1 MDQFFTPTRRYQD
14 IWDDFYGPFEYTEIE
29 LAVPVEEFLVCNLD
43 WKYLWH
49 FLTGAGVPQ
58 KILWITEDAFLVVES
73 DENYF
78 PFHDDAPGRFLGAAF
93 HGTSGQEQ
101 LLILAC
107 ACDDVSIGV
116 ADIFWRAITTCNSI
130 QVMLLDYHE
139 YSLVG
144 LPSGPILS
152 KFLRETSPSLQ
163 VLEFNNFLFDEEHCR
178 ALSTLQ
184 RTGLEIKLICCK
196 IDPQEL
202 EEGTFIEWFRHNQ
215 IVAELNYC
223 QMAGTTRS

>member
-1 MDQFFTPTRRYQD
+1 MDQFFRPTRRYQD
-14 IWDDFYGPFEYTEIE
+14 IWDDFFGPFEYTEME
-29 LAVPVEEFLVCNLD
+29 LAVPVETFLVCNLD
-43 WKYLWH
+43 WKYLWD

-73 DENYF
+73 DEDYF
-78 PFHDDAPGRFLGAAF
+78 DFHDDAPGRFLGAAF
-93 HGTSGQEQ
+93 PHGTSGQEQ

-130 QVMLLDYHE
+130 QVILLNYHE

-152 KFLRETSPSLQ
+152 KFLRESPSLQ